1 MPYLV
6 TDTGVVIYDG
16 SVIVMSSYPNVKWIL
31 KNGWYT
37 YQGRQYN
44 GWYASSIPENNI
56 LPIDE
61 QSLVGVTLI
70 SSPGCSCSPPPPF
83 PPGPGC
89 IPPPPPQPDFPFHKD
104 LKDQIER
111 AWITVDTIEQRNRL
125 NIHLVPNGKV
135 VKVNNVDGQVKY
147 YSYDQVNS
155 TWVEELF
162 GLDGQ
167 FIKKSELDD
176 EISQLIQQDDS
187 STQSIIKEVA
197 RKSVTWSQVK
207 E

>member
-6 TDTGVVIYDG
+6 TDTGIVIYDG
-16 SVIVMSSYPNVKWIL
+16 SVIVISNYPNVKWIL

-44 GWYASSIPENNI
+44 GWYASSIPENSI

-61 QSLVGVTLI
+61 NSLVGVTLI

-89 IPPPPPQPDFPFHKD
+89 IPPPPPPDSPFHKD

-125 NIHLVPNGKV
+125 NIRLVPDGKV
-135 VKVNNVDGQVKY
+135 VKVNDVEGVVKY
-147 YSYDQVNS
+147 YSYDQSRS
-155 TWVEELF
+155 TWVEEHF
-162 GLDGQ
+162 GLDESFVSKDNLANDVNNVIIHDKDVQ
-167 FIKKSELDD
+167 
-176 EISQLIQQDDS
+176 
-187 STQSIIKEVA
+187 QSILNVSQKLVN
-197 RKSVTWSQVK
+197 WSK
-207 E
+207 IN